1 MRSGVILAVGAALA
15 LAGLSGCAHETKPA
29 AAATAAPGLPLES
42 GSFTAQSLGG
52 GKYPKVTIDFSP
64 GDHQS
69 NHASGM
75 AGCNRFN
82 GGYTQTATT
91 MKFGPIMTSMMMCP
105 DEQMATERKFL
116 DFLAAVE
123 TWHLDANG
131 VLTLTTGKG
140 DVQRFLKN

>member
-1 MRSGVILAVGAALA
+1 
-15 LAGLSGCAHETKPA
+15 
-29 AAATAAPGLPLES
+29 
-42 GSFTAQSLGG
+42 
-52 GKYPKVTIDFSP
+52 
-64 GDHQS
+64 
-69 NHASGM
+69 
-75 AGCNRFN
+75 
-82 GGYTQTATT
+82 
-91 MKFGPIMTSMMMCP
+91 MTSMMMCP